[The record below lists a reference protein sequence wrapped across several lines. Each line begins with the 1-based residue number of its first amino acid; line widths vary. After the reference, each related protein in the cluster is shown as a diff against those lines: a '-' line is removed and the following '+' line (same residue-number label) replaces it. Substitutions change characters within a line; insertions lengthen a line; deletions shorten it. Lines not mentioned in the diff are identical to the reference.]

1 MNLHFFI
8 SQVKKSV
15 GHIRSEGL
23 SSFLKILSRR
33 SKSSRSIFNKP
44 DVAHAYRFLQFTP
57 LIESAGV
64 AVQGSERTI
73 NWYIPAIG
81 KGSGGHL
88 NLFRFMRHLAQAGYR
103 NRVIIIED
111 DNSVPINKV
120 RQKLADWYE
129 IEGVE
134 VFYITQPIPYAVISI
149 ATSWQTAFVVNNI
162 KSPCY
167 KCYFVQDYEPWFSP
181 AGTEHTLAEQT
192 YQFGFRA
199 FTAGSWLST
208 KLHEQFGM
216 ECYPLGFSYDR
227 KLYAPTSEPVNHTD
241 KRVFF
246 YVRPPTARRAFE
258 LGVLIFAELQR
269 RMPDITVVMAGWDVS
284 HYSFPFPCDHAGLK
298 NPDELAQLYASCD
311 AALVLSLTNL
321 SLLPLEIMACGVPVI
336 SNRAPCTEWLL
347 NDDIAML
354 SKPGVTELAN
364 SIETVL
370 RDPVLAASLRKNGL
384 EFVNSTSWHREGD
397 LMIAAIENIL
407 TEPM

>member
-15 GHIRSEGL
+15 NHIRSEGL

-44 DVAHAYRFLQFTP
+44 DVVHAYRFLEFTP
-57 LIESAGV
+57 IIDAPDLSTPDAK
-64 AVQGSERTI
+64 RTI
-73 NWYIPAIG
+73 NWFIPAIG

-88 NLFRFMRHLAQAGYR
+88 NLFRFMKHLAQAGYR

-111 DNSVPINKV
+111 DNSVSITKV
-120 RQKLADWYE
+120 KQKLADWYQ
-129 IEGVE
+129 IENVD
-134 VFYITQPIPYAVISI
+134 VFYITQTLPYAVMSI
-149 ATSWQTAFVVNNI
+149 ATSWQTAYVVNNI
-162 KSPCY
+162 KTPSY

-208 KLHEQFGM
+208 KLHETFGM

-227 KLYAPTSEPVNHTD
+227 ALYLPSTSPVSHAG

-258 LGVLIFAELQR
+258 LGVLIFAELQK
-269 RMPDITVVMAGWDVS
+269 RMPEITVVMAGWDVT
-284 HYSFPFPCDHAGLK
+284 HYAFPFPCDHAGLK
-298 NPDELAQLYASCD
+298 NPDELAQLYSSCD
-311 AALVLSLTNL
+311 AALVLSFTNL

-354 SKPGVTELAN
+354 AEPGIAKLADA
-364 SIETVL
+364 IERVL
-370 RDPVLAASLRKNGL
+370 RDPALANTLRKNGL
-384 EFVNSTSWHREGD
+384 EFVNNTSWHKEGD